1 MWVLLGLA
9 NCLANGGTGGY
20 CSVLPPLLGWKK
32 PFWRDYMAYEILTP
46 IATEE
51 ARIELKSYN
60 TTIPMGW
67 LAIGVDNIHHDVF
80 LSPKFVHA
88 SRDYLFDLIR
98 QSTKATYFAGIELR
112 TVKGP
117 DTAAF
122 RRLLTDFLQSALTQA
137 KYQKNIEIDLL
148 FRLALLKFLT
158 LEIGN
163 QFANLILEGKEWV
176 RQRGEHFERS
186 QQAHVIKS
194 RLAELQSARRVVVRA
209 VGQQIAQMVADAE
222 ENVISK
228 ARRALFGEDFATFY
242 DLLKNRLV
250 FLDGGKDDVFFLE
263 HYVLLGNYVRD
274 PDRFEAMDELFQDF
288 LRDAGLAISQDSAYT
303 EASQA
308 HRTLMESA
316 QGMRNEI
323 ANLEE
328 QRESLRKRLDRG
340 DSFLNKFLNSGD
352 PSDLKASLSDVEARL
367 KHQEV
372 KLEEFGPQ
380 IEASKQKLE
389 FLAKDYKGRLGD
401 YLNDPD
407 NAKRL
412 FDSTPV
418 SEGDGSLRGKLLAD
432 LLERLE
438 QQEIIYHVL
447 ASYEI
452 RAISAEY
459 SPPVH
464 LQQLRKALVSKEEL
478 KRMEGV
484 LKQVPAR
491 QLSLKPIEE
500 LSRKIR
506 RFSRDEKL
514 SFVVRFTGDFL
525 RLRRDLRNA
534 EHLTTCM
541 ERINLVT
548 TEQARELSRLNNRLY
563 ECVLQ
568 EEAKPQ
574 QDQVVS
580 HVIIKADVRG
590 STKMTQD
597 LLSRGLSPA
606 SHFSL
611 NLHEPVKKLLDRYS
625 AKKVFIEGDAI
636 ILAIFE
642 TEATIAYARAV
653 AKACIL
659 SRQILAVC
667 NSYNDRAATTDL
679 PALELG
685 IGVAFQG
692 SAPTYWTDGDS
703 RIMISKALNLSD
715 RLSGCAKLAKRM
727 LSKQKSHFSTFQFL
741 NAMEGASAEE
751 LDEFLVRY
759 NMNGIELNEEGFQKL
774 SEEISL
780 DSVETKLEMPWGK
793 ENVTLHY
800 GEVPMGESVELLV
813 LRKSLARE
821 LLPDGKIGAASSH
834 PYYEVCTSP
843 KLYDLVAALIRTKA
857 TAGTIETVR
866 A

>member
-1 MWVLLGLA
+1 
-9 NCLANGGTGGY
+9 
-20 CSVLPPLLGWKK
+20 
-32 PFWRDYMAYEILTP
+32 MAYEILMP
-46 IATEE
+46 SATEE

-60 TTIPMGW
+60 TTIPMGS

-80 LSPKFVHA
+80 LSPKFVQA

-112 TVKGP
+112 AVKAP
-117 DTAAF
+117 DNGTY
-122 RRLLTDFLQSALTQA
+122 RKLLTDLLQSALTQA
-137 KYQKNIEIDLL
+137 KYQKNIEIDLV

-163 QFANLILEGKEWV
+163 QFSNLILEGKEWI
-176 RQRGEHFERS
+176 RQRGESFERS

-194 RLAELQSARRVVVRA
+194 RLSELQSARRVVVRG
-209 VGQQIAQMVADAE
+209 VGQQVAQMVADAE
-222 ENVISK
+222 DSVVSK
-228 ARRALFGEDFATFY
+228 ARRALFGEDFAPFY
-242 DLLKNRLV
+242 DLLKNRLI

-263 HYVLLGNYVRD
+263 HYILLGNYVRD
-274 PDRFEAMDELFQDF
+274 LDRFEAMDELFQDF
-288 LRDAGLAISQDSAYT
+288 LGDTGAAVSQDSAYT
-303 EASQA
+303 EARQA
-308 HRTLMESA
+308 YASVLDGA

-323 ANLEE
+323 ANLQE
-328 QRESLRKRLDRG
+328 QREGLRKRLERG
-340 DSFLNKFLNSGD
+340 ESFLNKFLNSGD
-352 PSDLKASLSDVEARL
+352 PSDLKASLGDVEARL
-367 KHQEV
+367 KHQET
-372 KLEEFGPQ
+372 KLEESGPQ
-380 IEASKQKLE
+380 IEAAKQKLE
-389 FLAKDYKGRLGD
+389 FLTKDYKSRLGD
-401 YLNDPD
+401 YLNDPE

-412 FDSTPV
+412 FDQSSV
-418 SEGDGSLRGKLLAD
+418 SEGDGSLRGKLLSN
-432 LLERLE
+432 LLDRLE
-438 QQEIIYHVL
+438 QHEIIYHVL

-452 RAISAEY
+452 RPIAAEY

-478 KRMEGV
+478 KRLEGV

-491 QLSLKPIEE
+491 QLSPKPIEE

-506 RFSRDEKL
+506 RYSRDEKL
-514 SFVVRFTGDFL
+514 SFVVRLTSDFL
-525 RLRRDLRNA
+525 RLRRDTRNA

-611 NLHEPVKKLLDRYS
+611 NLHEPVKKLLDRYA

-642 TEATIAYARAV
+642 SESNRAYARSV

-667 NSYNDRAATTDL
+667 NSYNDRAATSNL

-715 RLSGCAKLAKRM
+715 RLSGCAKIAKRLM
-727 LSKQKSHFSTFQFL
+727 TGQKTHFSVFQFL
-741 NAMEGASAEE
+741 TAMEGASAEE
-751 LDEFLVRY
+751 LDEFLVRF

-780 DSVETKLEMPWGK
+780 DSIETKLEMPWGK
-793 ENVTLHY
+793 ENVKLHF
-800 GEVPMGESVELLV
+800 GEVPMGDSVELLV
-813 LRKSLARE
+813 LRKGLARE
-821 LLPDGKIGAASSH
+821 LRPDGTIGIASSH
-834 PYYEVCTSP
+834 PYYEVCTSAA
-843 KLYDLVAALIRTKA
+843 LYDLVAALIRTQ
-857 TAGTIETVR
+857 TAAVESTR
-866 A
+866 S

>member
-1 MWVLLGLA
+1 
-9 NCLANGGTGGY
+9 
-20 CSVLPPLLGWKK
+20 
-32 PFWRDYMAYEILTP
+32 MAYEILTSSL
-46 IATEE
+46 TEA
-51 ARIELKSYN
+51 ARIELKSYSV
-60 TTIPMGW
+60 TIPMGS

-80 LSPKFVHA
+80 LSPRFVHA
-88 SRDYLFDLIR
+88 SRDYLFELIR
-98 QSTKATYFAGIELR
+98 QSTRATYFAGIELR
-112 TVKGP
+112 TVKAP
-117 DTAAF
+117 DNLAF
-122 RRLLTDFLQSALTQA
+122 RKLLTELLQSSLTQA
-137 KYQKNIEIDLL
+137 KYLKNIEIDLL
-148 FRLALLKFLT
+148 FRVALLKFLT
-158 LEIGN
+158 QEIGN
-163 QFANLILEGKEWV
+163 QFANLILEGKEWI

-194 RLAELQSARRVVVRA
+194 RLAELQSARRAVVRG
-209 VGQQIAQMVADAE
+209 VGQQVAQIVTDVD
-222 ENVISK
+222 ENAINK
-228 ARRALFGEDFATFY
+228 TRRALFGEDFAPIY
-242 DLLKNRLV
+242 DLLKNRLI

-263 HYVLLGNYVRD
+263 HYVLLGNYARD
-274 PDRFEAMDELFQDF
+274 LDRFEAMDELFQGFIADS
-288 LRDAGLAISQDSAYT
+288 GLATSQDSAYT
-303 EASQA
+303 EAQQVYNA
-308 HRTLMESA
+308 LLDQA

-328 QRESLRKRLDRG
+328 QRDTVRKRLERG
-340 DSFLNKFLNSGD
+340 ESFLNKFLSTPD
-352 PSDLKASLSDVEARL
+352 PSDLKASLSDIEARL
-367 KHQEV
+367 KHQQV
-372 KLEEFGPQ
+372 KLEESGPP
-380 IEASKQKLE
+380 IDAAKQKLD
-389 FLAKDYKGRLGD
+389 FLAKDYRGRLGD
-401 YLNDPD
+401 YLNEPE

-412 FDSTPV
+412 FDQTGNAESAETF
-418 SEGDGSLRGKLLAD
+418 RGKLLAD
-432 LLERLE
+432 LLDRME
-438 QQEIIYHVL
+438 QGEIIYHVL

-452 RAISAEY
+452 RPIAADY

-464 LQQLRKALVSKEEL
+464 LQQLRKALVAKEEL
-478 KRMEGV
+478 KRVETV

-506 RFSRDEKL
+506 RYSREEKL
-514 SFVVRFTGDFL
+514 NFLPRFAADFL

-541 ERINLVT
+541 ERVHLVT

-568 EEAKPQ
+568 DEARPA
-574 QDQVVS
+574 QDVVVS

-625 AKKVFIEGDAI
+625 AKKVFIEGDAV

-642 TEATIAYARAV
+642 TESNRAYARAV
-653 AKACIL
+653 AKACVL

-679 PALELG
+679 PALEIG
-685 IGVAFQG
+685 IGIAFQG
-692 SAPTYWTDGDS
+692 SAPTYWTDGES

-715 RLSGCAKLAKRM
+715 RLSGCTKIAKR
-727 LSKQKSHFSTFQFL
+727 LLAGQKTHFCLFQFL
-741 NAMEGASAEE
+741 TAMEGASAEE
-751 LDEFLVRY
+751 LDEFLVRF

-780 DSVETKLEMPWGK
+780 DAIETKQDMPWGK
-793 ENVTLHY
+793 ENVTLYY
-800 GEVPMGESVELLV
+800 GEVPIGESVELLV
-813 LRKSLARE
+813 LRKGLARE
-821 LLPDGKIGAASSH
+821 LLPDGKIGIASTH
-834 PYYEVCTSP
+834 PYYEVCTNP
-843 KLYDLVAALIRTKA
+843 ALYDLVAALIRSQA
-857 TAGTIETVR
+857 AAAVEPSR